1 MSNDPKEFLLTLF
14 NAAVKAA
21 QPDLCLPQ
29 FLPAIPK
36 GNIIVIG
43 AGKASAA
50 MAACAEKHY
59 NSKVSG
65 MVITRYGYN
74 VHCHNIEIVEAGHP
88 IPDLAGYNATS
99 RLLRILAS
107 VTEDDLVLCLLSG
120 GGSSLLTLPVEGLSL
135 AEKQGINTML
145 LHSGAAI
152 DEINIIRKHL
162 SQVKGGRLAALCGR
176 ARLLTLVVSD
186 VVDDDLSVVASG
198 PTVPDLSTYS
208 DAIAVIDK
216 YDLKL
221 PISAMKILHEGKDE
235 TPKPGNSIFD
245 NNSTEIVTSSQNSL
259 DAAVKVAEAAGI
271 EPFILNDYLE
281 GEAKDIGSRMAAVV
295 ADYKNRAPCVL
306 LSGGELTV
314 KVKGIGKGGPNTEF
328 LIALAMAL
336 NGADNVFAIAC
347 DTDGTDGSGDNA
359 GAIIT
364 PDTLKRARSL
374 GLDPS
379 DILNKNDAYGFFRAL
394 DDLIITGPTFT
405 NVNDFR
411 AIMISN

>member
-1 MSNDPKEFLLTLF
+1 MTNDPREFLLMSF

-29 FLPAIPK
+29 FLPASPK

-50 MAACAEKHY
+50 MAACVEKHY
-59 NSKVSG
+59 NSEVHG
-65 MVITRYGYN
+65 LVITRYGYS

-88 IPDLAGYNATS
+88 IPDLDGYNATL

-135 AEKQGINTML
+135 EEKQGINTML

-186 VVDDDLSVVASG
+186 VVDDDLSVIASG

-208 DAIAVIDK
+208 DAISVINK

-221 PISAMKILHEGKDE
+221 PISAMKILREGKDE
-235 TPKPGNSIFD
+235 TPKPGNYIFD
-245 NNSTEIVTSSQNSL
+245 NNKTEIVTSSQNSL

-271 EPFILNDYLE
+271 EPIILNDYLE
-281 GEAKDIGSRMAAVV
+281 GEAKDIGSKMAAVV
-295 ADYKNRAPCVL
+295 VDYKNRAPCVL

-336 NGADNVFAIAC
+336 NGADNIFAIAC

-379 DILNKNDAYGFFRAL
+379 DILNKNDAYGFFKAL